1 MGNRVTLQEIADALG
16 MSRNTVSRA
25 LNNSGSVS
33 ADTRNKICQMA
44 TAMGY
49 KQFTTIESAP
59 VQTGSASF
67 ASKDKMEI
75 ALFTHSFP
83 GASHSGTKLLEA
95 FQNKIDSLGYK
106 LSINIIKDYDI
117 ENLCFPSNINLDNI
131 AGILC
136 IELFSMEYSRFLCS
150 QNIPILFV
158 DTPIMQKS
166 SLMADTLY
174 MENLSSVYRLINSLI
189 HAGKRNISFVGDRF
203 HCQSFNERWQA
214 YVLALADNGIAV
226 RTDLCILDDDSS
238 PYFDPDFIAERI
250 RSFGALPEVFFCA
263 NDFLAT
269 STMKALKQMGK
280 SIPGDVLVCGF
291 DNSPEATIIEPNL
304 TTVKIHSSSMGY
316 TAADLLLARIANP
329 SMPYKK
335 TYIETDVIYRQSTG
349 SIENEQ

>member
-49 KQFTTIESAP
+49 KQFTAIETTPARKAGTIS
-59 VQTGSASF
+59 V
-67 ASKDKMEI
+67 SKDKTEI

-83 GASHSGTKLLEA
+83 GASHSGAKLLEA
-95 FQNKIDSLGYK
+95 FQNRIDSLGFK
-106 LSINIIKDYDI
+106 LSINIIKDYEID
-117 ENLCFPSNINLDNI
+117 NLCLPANLNLDNI

-136 IELFSMEYSRFLCS
+136 IELFSLDYSRFLCS
-150 QNIPILFV
+150 QNIPVLFV

-166 SLMADTLY
+166 SLEADTLY

-189 HAGKRNISFVGDRF
+189 AAGKRSISFVGDRF
-203 HCQSFNERWQA
+203 HCQSFSERWQA
-214 YVLALADNGIAV
+214 YVLALTDNGIGV
-226 RTDLCILDDDSS
+226 RNDLCILDDDSS
-238 PYFDPDFIAERI
+238 PYYDPAFIAERI
-250 RSFGALPEVFFCA
+250 RSFNALPEVFFCA

-269 STMKALKQMGK
+269 STIKALKLLGK
-280 SIPGDVLVCGF
+280 RIPEDVLVCGF

-304 TTVKIHSSSMGY
+304 TTIKIHSSSMGY

-329 SMPYKK
+329 STPYKK
-335 TYIETDVIYRQSTG
+335 TYIETDIIYRQSTG
-349 SIENEQ
+349 SIQNRQ